1 MQGPEQGRGSAWS
14 LPGNAGAGVPTATV
28 RSGGLANHEA
38 VTSNAPILPAP
49 HEGLSLHQGP
59 AHILGSILAGLL
71 WGQLSNQERLQELAH
86 KTEVLVEGVE
96 GILKESRESGRQTDR
111 QLGQHPEAAGRS
123 KAQGLLMEGQNRQ
136 AGRQAASCSLVT
148 TERRS
153 ALPMSPPWS
162 CPGPGCPAFVPLA
175 YWAPAAS
182 LCHGAFPQTWLGVLK
197 SGFTESFPWNTL
209 LPFMKGFYFSKKDC
223 GKAFLKSQAFL
234 LGHKCQIY
242 QLLQT

>member
-1 MQGPEQGRGSAWS
+1 MGMQGPEQGRGSAWS
-14 LPGNAGAGVPTATV
+14 LPGNAGAGVPTALPATV

-49 HEGLSLHQGP
+49 HAGRSLHRGP

-123 KAQGLLMEGQNRQ
+123 KAQGLLMEGQAGRQ
-136 AGRQAASCSLVT
+136 AGRQLV
-148 TERRS
+148 
-153 ALPMSPPWS
+153 
-162 CPGPGCPAFVPLA
+162 V
-175 YWAPAAS
+175 
-182 LCHGAFPQTWLGVLK
+182 H
-197 SGFTESFPWNTL
+197 
-209 LPFMKGFYFSKKDC
+209 
-223 GKAFLKSQAFL
+223 
-234 LGHKCQIY
+234 
-242 QLLQT
+242 